1 MEDRDENEWP
11 AWVQG
16 IFGALLFIL
25 VLFADAFSVWL
36 DAN

>member
-16 IFGALLFIL
+16 VFAAMLFML
-25 VLFADAFSVWL
+25 VLFADAITYWIAS
-36 DAN
+36 